1 MIATAPAATANAW
14 YKYHTESTSYP
25 TITAPSTSTNLL
37 SMLGVFSA
45 ATSSHS
51 GIYQKLS
58 GLVTGN
64 EYQVTINFH
73 KDVSVGN
80 LSFSRFYYANQNFS
94 TAIQS
99 AVTAYTLPTP
109 KITFSFIASS
119 VSDIVFFDFST
130 TDVTGTSNISS
141 IKIQEK
147 NDYQLPVI
155 TDIQTIGFSKVLRRQ
170 YNES

>member
-1 MIATAPAATANAW
+1 
-14 YKYHTESTSYP
+14 
-25 TITAPSTSTNLL
+25 
-37 SMLGVFSA
+37 MLGVFSA

-64 EYQVTINFH
+64 EYQVTIKFH
-73 KDVSVGN
+73 QDVSVGS
-80 LSFSRFYYANQNFS
+80 LSFSRFYYAEQNFS
-94 TAIQS
+94 TAVQS
-99 AVTAYTLPTP
+99 AVTVYTLPTP

-119 VSDIVFFDFST
+119 ISDIVFFDFST

-141 IKIQEK
+141 IIIQEK

-155 TDIQTIGFSKVLRRQ
+155 ADIQEIGFAKVLRRQ
-170 YNES
+170 NNES